1 MPSSL
6 PRIAPRWWLRC
17 AHLTLGWLLLLM
29 ALTPTLAQEQDASS
43 TVIASR
49 ADTRI
54 WSDQLSA
61 LGTLKADESVTLS
74 ATVTEIVSEVG
85 FEDGQKVAAGDVLIL
100 LEDGEEQAQLRAA
113 QALRDERRNAVSR
126 VSQLQA
132 RNLAPRANVED
143 SRAQLR
149 QVEAEVDEIEA
160 RLAAHQLRA
169 PFDGEIG
176 FRDISVGSLVTPG
189 MALLTLDKLDV
200 VKLDFQVPES
210 RIALLSQ
217 GLPLTA
223 KSSAYPG
230 TRFEGQIA
238 SIGTRIE
245 PVSRSVTVRAKLAN
259 DEGRLRPGMLMEVTL
274 EGASRQALVI
284 PEAALIPEGRRQS
297 LLVIDEAEMIA
308 HQRDVTIGARRAGRV
323 EILDGL
329 RDGDLVVIHG
339 SQVTRDGQAV
349 KVLGIVDD
357 STTVAEIL
365 QRSRQAPG
373 KSTMADDA

>member
-1 MPSSL
+1 MSFS
-6 PRIAPRWWLRC
+6 RWSHRC
-17 AHLTLGWLLLLM
+17 AACLIALWLVQMLLSGTVM
-29 ALTPTLAQEQDASS
+29 AQDASS

-49 ADTRI
+49 ADTRA
-54 WSDQLSA
+54 WSEQLSA

-74 ATVTEIVSEVG
+74 ATVTEIVSEVS
-85 FEDGQKVAAGDVLIL
+85 FEDGQKVAAGDVLIR

-113 QALRDERRNAVSR
+113 EALRDERRNALSR

-149 QVEAEVDEIEA
+149 QVEAQIDEIEA
-160 RLAAHQLRA
+160 RLAAHRLRA

-176 FRDISVGSLVTPG
+176 FRDISAGSLVTPG

-210 RIALLSQ
+210 RIALLSR

-230 TRFEGQIA
+230 TRFEGQVA

-245 PVSRSVTVRAKLAN
+245 PVSRSVTVRARLPN
-259 DEGRLRPGMLMEVTL
+259 DERRLRPGMLMEVTL
-274 EGASRQALVI
+274 DGASRQALVI

-308 HQRDVTIGARRAGRV
+308 HQRNVTIGARRAGRV

-339 SQVTRDGQAV
+339 SQATRDGQAV

-357 STTVAEIL
+357 STTVADIL
-365 QRSRQAPG
+365 QRSRPATG
-373 KSTMADDA
+373 RSTMADDA